1 MAQMALKTD
10 LQSSQRFLDS
20 YRVTEIFIE
29 VVDKL
34 FKLRREVVAPI
45 GSLLR
50 FFAAGNHFCCQLCN
64 RFPSVKTGGNY
75 SSRNAR
81 SRDNRLPE
89 TYHGVNLNRLGFGS
103 SGMHHERK
111 EPKQALVIDLIL
123 LEMTMARTPDPTA
136 RASKW

>member
-29 VVDKL
+29 VEDKL

-50 FFAAGNHFCCQLCN
+50 FFAAGNH
-64 RFPSVKTGGNY
+64 
-75 SSRNAR
+75 
-81 SRDNRLPE
+81 
-89 TYHGVNLNRLGFGS
+89 
-103 SGMHHERK
+103 
-111 EPKQALVIDLIL
+111 IL
-123 LEMTMARTPDPTA
+123 LPALQSIPER
-136 RASKW
+136 